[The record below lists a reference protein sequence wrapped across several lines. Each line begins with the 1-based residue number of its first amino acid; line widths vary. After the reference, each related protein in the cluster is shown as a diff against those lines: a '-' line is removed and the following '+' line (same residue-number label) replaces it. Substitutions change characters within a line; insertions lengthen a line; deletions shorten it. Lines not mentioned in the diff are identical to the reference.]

1 MAAKGLGVQLCLG
14 VAARLN
20 VAIQFAAEYSI
31 YHQCIDTI
39 ELTTAQTLIL
49 SLFYCLLNG
58 DIATANTLL
67 TIIPYLPQLRSS
79 FIGVWL
85 RDDYRFRQEDVAK
98 VLSTLAKL
106 VKQGDVKV
114 PLPVIIAFSGL
125 EEKYDVFSFLRKSGD
140 TTAQHMLAC
149 LNPLVTRATQVGPE
163 GFQVLKNHFQFRIY
177 FYKYL
182 IKYIYRIKQ

>member
-1 MAAKGLGVQLCLG
+1 MSAKGLSVSLCLG
-14 VAARLN
+14 VAARLK
-20 VAIQFAAEYSI
+20 VALHFASEYSI

-58 DIATANTLL
+58 DIATAHTLL
-67 TIIPYLPQLRSS
+67 SVIPFLPQLRSS

-98 VLSTLAKL
+98 VLSNLAKL
-106 VKQGDVKV
+106 VKQGDVIV

-125 EEKYDVFSFLRKSGD
+125 EEKYDVFSFLSKSGD
-140 TTAQHMLAC
+140 TTAQHML
-149 LNPLVTRATQVGPE
+149 LV
-163 GFQVLKNHFQFRIY
+163 
-177 FYKYL
+177 
-182 IKYIYRIKQ
+182 